1 MTVTV
6 VFVKGV
12 TVFKIITEFMYG
24 SQVQGLSGIICEI
37 RPVSNSLPVMQ
48 YGYDIINRFEEGLK
62 DVIKFSPKFLD

>member
-1 MTVTV
+1 
-6 VFVKGV
+6 
-12 TVFKIITEFMYG
+12 MYG

-37 RPVSNSLPVMQ
+37 RPVSNSLPVMP